1 MDSSFFNQVDLCQL
15 MRPRKVCV
23 CNQISEE
30 DILTSIRNGND
41 TLQKLMDDTG
51 ASTGCGTCSNSV
63 RKILARELNAPRA

>member
-1 MDSSFFNQVDLCQL
+1 MDSSFFNQVDLYQL

-30 DILTSIRNGND
+30 EILTSIRNGND

-51 ASTGCGTCSNSV
+51 VSTGCGTCSSAIL
-63 RKILARELNAPRA
+63 KILAKELKASRE